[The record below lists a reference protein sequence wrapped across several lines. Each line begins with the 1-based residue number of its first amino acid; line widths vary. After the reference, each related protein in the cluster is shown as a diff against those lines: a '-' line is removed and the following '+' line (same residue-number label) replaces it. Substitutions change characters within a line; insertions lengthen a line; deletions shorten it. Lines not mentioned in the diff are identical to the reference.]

1 MRESNERTEKM
12 LDEATGLYCDVFI
25 CEGLLVEKD
34 SAVYKLLME
43 KIPCAGWDWTGAIVA
58 NVPESMSVL
67 VGRQE
72 WAVVIMCDLSAEGRS
87 ELIKE
92 LGLESLPAEEL
103 HFVES
108 YTENSWYGDGYYF
121 EK

>member
-1 MRESNERTEKM
+1 MRKSTFETKQM

-34 SAVYKLLME
+34 TAVYRMLME
-43 KIPCAGWDWTGAIVA
+43 RIPDAGWDWTGAMVA
-58 NVPESMSVL
+58 NIPVSTSVL

-72 WAVVIMCDLSAEGRS
+72 WAVVVMCDLSAEGRS

-108 YTENSWYGDGYYF
+108 HTENSWYGDGYYF